1 MFASLNYNHFWSFAA
16 PHDFT
21 LEGVRNLTTPA
32 LQNCFVIGAGDATS
46 THTDEIL
53 GWNQQILKIE
63 GSKSDRISAEECYEK
78 AYKTNGQS
86 GYKGIILLTS
96 NRSMSDGGS
105 ESVLRIRG
113 WSHPGEVWATPFVN
127 SDPKNIQ
134 DHECTSG
141 YAFPGNGYS
150 YDLIPTPR
158 FSYTSD
164 TMHVTDCLAVE
175 GKSNCQLFYNPII
188 AVIVIVATFVKV
200 IAIFLAAQIHK
211 SRSSPLLT
219 SGDAIASFLEDPD
232 ETTKRM
238 CWASLNSIKN
248 ENCIPCLQEQEP
260 LRQTIRYQRLT
271 RPQHWRKAASPL
283 HWVVTV
289 LM

>member
-1 MFASLNYNHFWSFAA
+1 MQTLVAPTRDEINIAHAKRCWLDVGGSSFRNLFAISYARLGLWIVLLLTATPLHLFYNSLVFASLNYNHFWSFAA

-150 YDLIPTPR
+150 YDLIPTPV
-158 FSYTSD
+158 S
-164 TMHVTDCLAVE
+164 
-175 GKSNCQLFYNPII
+175 
-188 AVIVIVATFVKV
+188 AT
-200 IAIFLAAQIHK
+200 
-211 SRSSPLLT
+211 PLT
-219 SGDAIASFLEDPD
+219 QC
-232 ETTKRM
+232 T
-238 CWASLNSIKN
+238 
-248 ENCIPCLQEQEP
+248 
-260 LRQTIRYQRLT
+260 
-271 RPQHWRKAASPL
+271 
-283 HWVVTV
+283 
-289 LM
+289 

>member
-1 MFASLNYNHFWSFAA
+1 MFASLNYNHYWSFAA

-96 NRSMSDGGS
+96 NQSMSDGGS

-127 SDPKNIQ
+127 SDQNNIQ

-150 YDLIPTPR
+150 YDLIPTPG
-158 FSYTSD
+158 FSSTSD

-188 AVIVIVATFVKV
+188 AVIVLVATFVKV

-232 ETTKRM
+232 ETTKGM
-238 CWASLNSIKN
+238 CWASMNSIKKKN
-248 ENCIPCLQEQEP
+248 WTTRPKGQEP
-260 LRQTIRYQRLT
+260 QRPAVRYQLLT
-271 RPQHWRKAASPL
+271 RPQQWRKASSPI
-283 HWVVTV
+283 HWFVT
-289 LM
+289 MFM